1 MMSIGYHLPTGNASG
16 TGLFNCK
23 KQPPG
28 KSFRRLL
35 FSEERKS
42 AFDWAE
48 SDRTAAGSVVSYS
61 HKAKYHT
68 KQQEKGEIIM
78 KNRQV
83 NSSSV
88 KT

>member
-16 TGLFNCK
+16 TGPFNCK

-61 HKAKYHT
+61 HKAKHHT
-68 KQQEKGEIIM
+68 NNRKKEK
-78 KNRQV
+78 
-83 NSSSV
+83 SL
-88 KT
+88 